1 MERYNKTFEKLFIRE
16 ESVAIFTLLYKTFD
30 KNFKDYFFRDQIL
43 RATISVSNNIAE
55 WYERQTNKELKYFLY
70 IAKWSCWEIRSMII
84 IWKEL
89 WYVNDDDFNY
99 IKNLTIEISKMLSW
113 YIKNIKI

>member
-1 MERYNKTFEKLFIRE
+1 MEHKYKSFEDLIFWQKSKDLAIRIYSIFWKL
-16 ESVAIFTLLYKTFD
+16 
-30 KNFKDYFFRDQIL
+30 KDFWFRDQIQ